1 MGEIWLENARIAV
14 TRDALGEDRMGRK
27 LIDISAALRAGIKSD
42 PPTNLPE
49 IEYSDHHQ
57 TAHRMADYMGIRVDQ
72 LPNGEYCA
80 SERVRIS
87 NS

>member
-42 PPTNLPE
+42 PPANLPE

-57 TAHRMADYMGIRVDQ
+57 TAPPVAITWASGSTSCRMASTALRT
-72 LPNGEYCA
+72 CA
-80 SERVRIS
+80 HLDS
-87 NS
+87 